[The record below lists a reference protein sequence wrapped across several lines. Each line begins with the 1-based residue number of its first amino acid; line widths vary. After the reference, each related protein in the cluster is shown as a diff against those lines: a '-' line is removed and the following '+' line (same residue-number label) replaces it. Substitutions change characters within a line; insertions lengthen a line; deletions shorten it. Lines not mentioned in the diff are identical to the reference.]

1 MKAQL
6 MRHQVPL
13 LFQQTFLSADEGE
26 GVIISY
32 QRTAF
37 LEESIPTRGG
47 LTHLLQGR
55 GGKKVLGEPFGAA
68 KDALISAVT
77 SPSEHRS
84 PAEE

>member
-13 LFQQTFLSADEGE
+13 LFQQKFLSADEGE

-37 LEESIPTRGG
+37 LDSIPTRGG
-47 LTHLLQGR
+47 LNHLLQGR
-55 GGKKVLGEPFGAA
+55 GGKKVLGEPFGVA
-68 KDALISAVT
+68 KDALIKCSDIT
-77 SPSEHRS
+77 Q
-84 PAEE
+84 

>member
-1 MKAQL
+1 

-13 LFQQTFLSADEGE
+13 LFQQKIPSADQRGE

-55 GGKKVLGEPFGAA
+55 GGKKVLGEPLGAA

-84 PAEE
+84 SAEE